1 MIRLEF
7 PPAREGMRLARVPS
21 RLFTELRLW
30 QPGGTAAY
38 TTDDAESAAVILHGT
53 FDLVG
58 NGTAWPARG
67 ARRTEYEGRPMA
79 VFLPPRADFHAAGP
93 VGEIAI
99 VAARQLARA
108 EQPVGRAALS
118 HKPLLP
124 MAGSGKAFD
133 PTSGEWRPAET
144 FPTAAES
151 LPPRRMQQLRVGALT
166 VERVLAPDYKAAT
179 LSIDE
184 VVLPMGAE
192 LHLGAIEGRPPASE
206 VLLLLRSE
214 GQLSLR
220 DAATG
225 TAHHAPTAVEHAWL
239 LSADEFA
246 TTSLRADTGR
256 GYVLIAYAGK

>member
-7 PPAREGMRLARVPS
+7 QTAIAGARLARVPGQ
-21 RLFTELRLW
+21 LFTELRLW

-38 TTDDAESAAVILHGT
+38 TTDDVESAAVILHGT

-79 VFLPPRADFHAAGP
+79 VFLPPRADCSANGP

-99 VAARQLARA
+99 VAARQPTKVELPA
-108 EQPVGRAALS
+108 GRAALS
-118 HKPLLP
+118 QKPLLP

-133 PTSGEWRPAET
+133 PSSGEWRPAET

-151 LPPRRMQQLRVGALT
+151 LPPRRMQQLPVGALT

-179 LSIDE
+179 LSVDE
-184 VVLPMGAE
+184 VVLPAGAE
-192 LHLGAIEGRPPASE
+192 LQLGAIPGCPPARE
-206 VLLLLRSE
+206 VLLLLRTE
-214 GQLSLR
+214 GQLSLVE
-220 DAATG
+220 ANSG
-225 TAHHAPTAVEHAWL
+225 HVHHAPPEPEHAWL
-239 LSADEFA
+239 LSPAEFA
-246 TTSLRADTGR
+246 ATSLRADRGR
-256 GYVLIAYAGK
+256 GYALIAYAGK

>member
-7 PPAREGMRLARVPS
+7 PPAIAGTRLARVPG
-21 RLFTELRLW
+21 RLITELRLW
-30 QPGGTAAY
+30 QPGGSAAY
-38 TTDDAESAAVILHGT
+38 TTGDAESAAVILHGT

-67 ARRTEYEGRPMA
+67 ARRTEYDGRPMA
-79 VFLPPRADFHAAGP
+79 VFLPPRADCRADGP

-99 VAARQLARA
+99 VAARQLVKV
-108 EQPVGRAALS
+108 EDPQGRAALS

-151 LPPRRMQQLRVGALT
+151 LPPRRMQQLRVGAVT
-166 VERVLAPDYKAAT
+166 VERVLAADYKAAT

-184 VVLPMGAE
+184 AVLPPGTE
-192 LHLGAIEGRPPASE
+192 LQLGAIDGRPPAQE
-206 VLLLLRSE
+206 VLLLLRTE
-214 GQLSLR
+214 GQLSLG
-220 DAATG
+220 DAVTG
-225 TAHHAPTAVEHAWL
+225 AVQHAPTELEHAWL

-246 TTSLRADTGR
+246 ATRLRADRGR